1 MVGAID
7 TVTGDPGKR
16 DTGLAGSLQHGQAEL
31 GLGGEGNL
39 GGDVRLASA
48 VCVVGPVD
56 GQVQRAIDQ
65 RLAVASGIAEEHAD
79 LAVLDPARGAAVL
92 PLHPG

>member
-7 TVTGDPGKR
+7 AVAGDPGKR
-16 DTGLAGSLQHGQAEL
+16 DPGLARPLQHGQAEL
-31 GLGGEGNL
+31 GLGGEGDV

-48 VCVVGPVD
+48 VRVVGPVD

-65 RLAVASGIAEEHAD
+65 HLAMTARIAEEHAD
-79 LAVLDPARGAAVL
+79 LAVLDPTGGAAVL